1 MGPIASIVMPVWHGQ
16 LEGKYVSVLRDTC
29 CGGVVVREGLI
40 DKDSFVDGQ
49 QECMMADGSVIK
61 TALAGPMWPTAE

>member
-49 QECMMADGSVIK
+49 
-61 TALAGPMWPTAE
+61 